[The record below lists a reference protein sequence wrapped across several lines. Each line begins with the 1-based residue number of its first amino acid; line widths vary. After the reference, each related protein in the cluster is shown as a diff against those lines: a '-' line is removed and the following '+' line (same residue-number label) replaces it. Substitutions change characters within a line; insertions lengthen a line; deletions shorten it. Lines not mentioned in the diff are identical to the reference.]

1 MTGPNCRIK
10 SYKGGRP
17 IDLKGQFMISIIIP
31 LFNERDNVVQYPTDL
46 FPVMDRI
53 ALEYN
58 ETFEYLMV
66 DDGSR
71 DDTVER
77 LNEIAGQ
84 RGDVI
89 VLRHEKNSG
98 MGTAIRT
105 GIAKAKGDLIVTMD
119 SDLTFRPQDV
129 QVLIEAYRKT
139 GADCVSGSP
148 YLRKGLMGEVTPLR
162 LLMSRS
168 VNFLYRLL
176 LGGNISCVSPIF
188 RLYKRRIFD
197 EIPVTSNNFEINAEI
212 ISKLLIAKMNVV
224 EVPVP
229 LLKRRHGSS
238 KIRIT
243 KEIRNYLWLLYRI
256 FRTKYLHQ
264 EWV

>member
-1 MTGPNCRIK
+1 
-10 SYKGGRP
+10 
-17 IDLKGQFMISIIIP
+17 MISIIIP
-31 LFNERDNVVQYPTDL
+31 LFNERDNVVQYERDL
-46 FPVMDRI
+46 FPVIDAI
-53 ALEYN
+53 AEKCH
-58 ETFEYLMV
+58 ESFEYLMV
-66 DDGSR
+66 DDGSS
-71 DDTVER
+71 DDT
-77 LNEIAGQ
+77 LAQLHGIASH
-84 RGDVI
+84 RKNVR
-89 VLRHEKNSG
+89 VLHHETNSG

-105 GIAKAKGDLIVTMD
+105 GISQSRGDLIITMD

-129 QVLIEAYRKT
+129 QKLIAAYRRT

-148 YLRKGLMGEVTPLR
+148 YLERGLMEEVTPFR

-188 RLYKRRIFD
+188 RLYKKEIFNA
-197 EIPVTSNNFEINAEI
+197 ITVSSNNFEINAEI
-212 ISKLLIAKMNVV
+212 ISKLLIRKKKVV

-243 KEIRNYLWLLYRI
+243 KEVRNYLWLLYRI
-256 FRTKYLHQ
+256 FRTKYLGR

>member
-1 MTGPNCRIK
+1 MNE
-10 SYKGGRP
+10 KGSS
-17 IDLKGQFMISIIIP
+17 MISLIIP
-31 LFNERDNVVQYPTDL
+31 LFNERDNVVQYPEDL
-46 FPVMDRI
+46 FPIID
-53 ALEYN
+53 ATAQECG
-58 ETFEYLMV
+58 EPFEYIMV
-66 DDGSR
+66 DDGSSDDTFSRLEDIARQR
-71 DDTVER
+71 DDV
-77 LNEIAGQ
+77 
-84 RGDVI
+84 V

-98 MGTAIRT
+98 MGTAIRS
-105 GIAKAKGDLIVTMD
+105 GIERAKGNLIITMD

-129 QVLIEAYRKT
+129 RKLIGAYRKT

-148 YLRKGLMGEVTPLR
+148 YLEKGLMEEVTPFR

-188 RLYKRRIFD
+188 RLYKKDIFST
-197 EIPVTSNNFEINAEI
+197 ISVTSNNFEINAEI
-212 ISKLLIAKMNVV
+212 ISKLLIRKMNVV

-238 KIRIT
+238 KIKIT
-243 KEIRNYLWLLYRI
+243 KEIRNYLWLLYKI
-256 FRTKYLHQ
+256 FKTKYLRQ

>member
-1 MTGPNCRIK
+1 
-10 SYKGGRP
+10 
-17 IDLKGQFMISIIIP
+17 
-31 LFNERDNVVQYPTDL
+31 V
-46 FPVMDRI
+46 
-53 ALEYN
+53 
-58 ETFEYLMV
+58 
-66 DDGSR
+66 
-71 DDTVER
+71 
-77 LNEIAGQ
+77 
-84 RGDVI
+84 

-98 MGTAIRT
+98 MGTAIRS
-105 GIAKAKGDLIVTMD
+105 GIERARGNLIITMD

-129 QVLIEAYRKT
+129 RKLIGAYRKT

-148 YLRKGLMGEVTPLR
+148 YLEKGLMEEVTPFR

-188 RLYKRRIFD
+188 RLYKKDIFST
-197 EIPVTSNNFEINAEI
+197 ISVTSNNFEINAEI
-212 ISKLLIAKMNVV
+212 ISKLLIRKMNVV

-238 KIRIT
+238 KIKIT
-243 KEIRNYLWLLYRI
+243 KEIRNYLWLLYKI
-256 FRTKYLHQ
+256 FKTKYLRQ

>member
-1 MTGPNCRIK
+1 
-10 SYKGGRP
+10 
-17 IDLKGQFMISIIIP
+17 MISIIIP
-31 LFNERDNVVQYPTDL
+31 LFNERDNVMQYPSDL
-46 FPVMDRI
+46 FPVLDNI
-53 ALEYN
+53 AHDCH

-71 DDTVER
+71 DDTLDQLNTIAR
-77 LNEIAGQ
+77 L
-84 RGDVI
+84 RRDVI
-89 VLRHEKNSG
+89 VIHHEKNSG

-105 GIAKAKGDLIVTMD
+105 GISHARGELIITMD

-129 QVLIEAYRKT
+129 RLLIDAYRKS

-148 YLRKGLMGEVTPLR
+148 YLMKGLMEEVTPFR
-162 LLMSRS
+162 LFISRS

-188 RLYKRRIFD
+188 RLYKRSIFE

-212 ISKLLIAKMNVV
+212 ISKLLIQKKKVI

-264 EWV
+264 EWI